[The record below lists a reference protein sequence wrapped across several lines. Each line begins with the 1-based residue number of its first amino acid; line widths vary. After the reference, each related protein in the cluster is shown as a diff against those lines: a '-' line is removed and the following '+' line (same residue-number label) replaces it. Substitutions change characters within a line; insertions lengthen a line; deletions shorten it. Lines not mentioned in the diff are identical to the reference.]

1 MKTLLQLII
10 TIGTF
15 ALMWVIAT
23 DIGIDLVRVLWNSD
37 MKFEAV
43 LTGLL
48 AWDCVV
54 SFFLKLFMRISNRM
68 EV

>member
-1 MKTLLQLII
+1 MKALLQLII

-15 ALMWVIAT
+15 ALMWIIAT
-23 DIGIDLVRVLWNSD
+23 DIGIDLVRLLWNSD
-37 MKFEAV
+37 MKWQAFLV
-43 LTGLL
+43 GFL

-54 SFFLKLFMRISNRM
+54 SFFSKLFINLANRM